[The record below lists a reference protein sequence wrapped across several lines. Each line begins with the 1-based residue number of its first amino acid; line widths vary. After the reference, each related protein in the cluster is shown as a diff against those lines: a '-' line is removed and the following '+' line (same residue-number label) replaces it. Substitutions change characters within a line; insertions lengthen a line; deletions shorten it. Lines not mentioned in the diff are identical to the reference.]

1 MAIRKSTMQ
10 EQVAQAI
17 AEINPG
23 DRPIA
28 TIHVQTGPSPW
39 LLASIGSISTL
50 FVKYYFVTVTD
61 QAVVFHKASRMSARP
76 KELVAAIPRQEAVHL
91 VSDVRRNAMW
101 SSLRFQLPGQPKP
114 TRLNVARYWRA
125 ELDQWVPAVT
135 GVPLV
140 AS

>member
-28 TIHVQTGPSPW
+28 TIHTVTGPSPW
-39 LLASIGSISTL
+39 LINSLGLIAQA
-50 FVKYYFVTVTD
+50 FVKYYFVTVTE
-61 QAVVFHKASRMSARP
+61 QAVVFHKAGRMSSRP
-76 KELVAAIPRQEAVHL
+76 KELVAAIPRAEAAGL
-91 VSDVRRNAMW
+91 VSEVKRNALW
-101 SSLRFQLPGQPKP
+101 SSLKFQLPGEPKP
-114 TRLNVARYWRA
+114 TRLNVARYWRT

-135 GVPLV
+135 GAPAAV
-140 AS
+140 

>member
-17 AEINPG
+17 AQINPG

-39 LLASIGSISTL
+39 AIAAIGAL
-50 FVKYYFVTVTD
+50 GQAFVKYYFVTVTE
-61 QAVVFHKASRMSARP
+61 QAVVFHKAGRMSARP
-76 KELVAAIPRQEAVHL
+76 KELVAAIPRQEAAGL
-91 VSDVRRNAMW
+91 VSQVQRNAVW
-101 SSLRFQLPGQPKP
+101 SSMRFQLPNQPKP
-114 TRLNVARYWRA
+114 TRLNIGRYWRA

-135 GVPLV
+135 GMPV
-140 AS
+140 AQ